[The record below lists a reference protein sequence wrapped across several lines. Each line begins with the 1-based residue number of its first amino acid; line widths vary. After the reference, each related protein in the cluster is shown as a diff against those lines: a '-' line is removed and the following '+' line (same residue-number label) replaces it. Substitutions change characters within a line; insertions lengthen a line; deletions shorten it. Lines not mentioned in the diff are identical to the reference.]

1 MKGLLMDVVVPGV
14 IGAIVLIAVD
24 IIRGESAPW
33 WMVALIFLVV
43 FAVYE
48 GMRYLGRRSR
58 R

>member
-1 MKGLLMDVVVPGV
+1 VKGLLIDVVVPGV

>member
-1 MKGLLMDVVVPGV
+1 MDVVVPGV

>member
-1 MKGLLMDVVVPGV
+1 MDVVVPGV
-14 IGAIVLIAVD
+14 IGAIVLVGVD

-43 FAVYE
+43 FAVYD

>member
-1 MKGLLMDVVVPGV
+1 MDVVVPGV
-14 IGAIVLIAVD
+14 IGAIVLIVVD

-48 GMRYLGRRSR
+48 GVRYLRRRSR

>member
-1 MKGLLMDVVVPGV
+1 MDVVVPGV
-14 IGAIVLIAVD
+14 IGVLVLVAVD